1 MLNYRH
7 LYYFWVVAK
16 EGGIARAASQL
27 GMAIQ
32 TVSAQV
38 RSLEQ
43 SLGLQLLQ
51 PAGRGVTLT
60 EAGRAV
66 FMRADEIFQL
76 GALIP
81 DEAAAAAGG
90 LTLRLVVGMSDG
102 LAKLAAHVLLQPVL
116 DTPGLK
122 LVCHEGEFAQLMTDL
137 ALHKLDL
144 VLACQAPPPNSSLRL
159 CSERLMLSRVDWYG
173 PAAMVGDSE
182 VAQFPAS
189 LSVLPVLL
197 PTAHASLRG
206 RIDHWLEAQKIRP
219 KVVGEFEDSALMSL
233 FAARGMGVF
242 PVTALGA
249 TDWSAIRGLKLLG
262 QSEGLVEEIHAIY
275 APRNFQHPLVQRI
288 LDAAASSVG

>member
-16 EGGIARAASQL
+16 EGGIARAATQL

-159 CSERLMLSRVDWYG
+159 CSERLMLSRVD
-173 PAAMVGDSE
+173 
-182 VAQFPAS
+182 
-189 LSVLPVLL
+189 
-197 PTAHASLRG
+197 
-206 RIDHWLEAQKIRP
+206 
-219 KVVGEFEDSALMSL
+219 
-233 FAARGMGVF
+233 
-242 PVTALGA
+242 
-249 TDWSAIRGLKLLG
+249 
-262 QSEGLVEEIHAIY
+262 
-275 APRNFQHPLVQRI
+275 
-288 LDAAASSVG
+288 